1 MKKLL
6 VLFLLLSLPA
16 LSFAETIAD
25 IFQDP
30 NVARYV
36 RDEIGA
42 ISVDDEVTQDQLD
55 RIWVFG
61 NFDGYGEIK
70 DISGVS
76 KLGGVSM
83 IRLSCVWGSDVFIE
97 TLPDELFTMENVTS
111 LDFHYL
117 PDLKN
122 IQSEIGNMQNL
133 WMISIEDCGI
143 TSLPDTICNLTNLTT
158 LDISGCPIT
167 KLPDNIGNLV
177 NLTRLDISDTLI
189 TELPESIKNLTNLE
203 NFDRSGTPL

>member
-6 VLFLLLSLPA
+6 ILFLLLSLPA
-16 LSFAETIAD
+16 ISVAETIAE
-25 IFQDP
+25 IFPDP

-42 ISVDDEVTQDQLD
+42 ISIDDEVMQDQLD
-55 RIWVFG
+55 SIWIFG

-76 KLGGVSM
+76 RLGGVSM
-83 IRLSCVWGSDVFIE
+83 IRLSCVWGSDVLIE
-97 TLPDELFTMENVTS
+97 TLPDELFTMANVDS
-111 LDFHYL
+111 LDFYYL
-117 PDLKN
+117 PGLKS
-122 IQSEIGNMQNL
+122 IPDEIGNLEKL
-133 WMISIEDCGI
+133 WYISFEKCGI
-143 TSLPDTICNLTNLTT
+143 TSLPDSICDLTNLTT

-177 NLTRLDISDTLI
+177 NLKRLDISDTLI